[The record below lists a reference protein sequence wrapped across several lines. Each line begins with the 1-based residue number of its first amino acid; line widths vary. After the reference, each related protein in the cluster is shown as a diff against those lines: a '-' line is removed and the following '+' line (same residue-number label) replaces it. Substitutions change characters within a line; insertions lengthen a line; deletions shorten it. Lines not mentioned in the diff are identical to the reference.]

1 CYDEDDRSNGW
12 LVPLKSV
19 YEGTDWNILLQW
31 QRGPVPSFASAPVPR
46 NKSEYTG
53 QNSQSFRAGPA
64 QSQNSMAQGSN
75 RECPKNKQVSG
86 NLGSRAQ
93 SSSVVPPDRM
103 APRGST
109 SNTGGGANRLYA
121 ITSRH
126 EQKNS
131 LNVVTE
137 EGAKTTM
144 ADPVIGATVQVVLDK
159 LLSLT
164 IEKYLDLRTK
174 LRDELGGKRYLLV
187 LDDLWRVDLP
197 VWDEFMDSLRGINT
211 SRGNCI
217 LVTTRTKLVA
227 STVAAVGPHMLEKLA
242 KDHSWSIFKQRA
254 FVDGEVPEEILSVE
268 NRIAEMCQGLP
279 LAASVLGGL
288 FRNKEKHEWWA
299 ILDGNP
305 LVADENSLKK
315 ILKLSYV
322 NLPSPYL
329 KKCFAYFAMFPKD
342 FKFEKDKLIQLWM
355 AEGFLRPSQEIP
367 VMEDVGNKF
376 FQILLQYS
384 LLQDVELDEHNNTTR
399 CKMHDLVHDLAGDTL
414 KSKLFD
420 TESVGGK
427 NLSQVRYFG
436 WDSPTDQI
444 DKINEPGLL
453 CTLFWKSNI
462 SDDVL
467 LSFQFLRVL
476 NLSGSGIKEL
486 SASIG
491 KLIYLRYLDL
501 SNTKIVALPN
511 SICKLYNLQTF
522 RVNDCRS
529 LRKLPEEMANMISL
543 RHICWYDRYGSD
555 MQTPLN
561 MGQLTSLQTLQ
572 FFYVGSEKGHRIEE
586 LGRLKNLRG
595 ELKIKHLQLVGNKE
609 EAQTAYLQEKPNI
622 YKLAYLWSHDESEGC
637 EINDEH
643 VLDGLQPHPNLKA
656 LSVVDYLGTKFPSW
670 FSEELLPN
678 LVKLKLSGCK
688 RCKEIPSLGQL
699 KFLQHLELVGFHEL
713 ECIGPDL
720 YGVEIS
726 NNGSSSIIQ
735 VFPSLRKLVLED
747 MCSLIEWKGDEVGV
761 RMFPRL
767 EKLSISV
774 CPLLKSTLSQF
785 EILRELSIEGVDSE
799 MPLLNLCSNLTSLV
813 NLDVCNVKELTCLPD
828 EMLRNNVSL
837 QYLSVSYCGEF
848 RELPRSLYNV
858 HSLKRL
864 RISCCANF
872 SSFPVPCGENYL
884 TNLQSLVL
892 FDCYGLTS
900 LPSGMLEH
908 CRSLEDFNV
917 RNCNNLVS
925 LPLHVWEMPSLS
937 YLGLSDCPKLIS
949 VPAGGLHCLTGLRTL
964 KIGPFSEMVDFEAF
978 QLIFNGIQQL
988 SSLRTL
994 EVYGRTDWDSLPH
1007 QLMQLSALT
1016 EIGIHDFGIE
1026 ALPHRLGN
1034 LTSLVTLYLV
1044 RCKWLQHVDFSDA
1057 MPKLRYLEIRDCPLL
1072 EALSDGLGNLVSLQ
1086 EIRLW
1091 NCKKLEHLPS
1101 RDAMQLLT
1109 KLWNLQISA
1118 CPHLDKISDTSFNEC
1133 VVHRVVNWRKLKKF
1147 VVKGQKVRS
1156 FTK

>member
-1 CYDEDDRSNGW
+1 
-12 LVPLKSV
+12 
-19 YEGTDWNILLQW
+19 
-31 QRGPVPSFASAPVPR
+31 
-46 NKSEYTG
+46 
-53 QNSQSFRAGPA
+53 
-64 QSQNSMAQGSN
+64 
-75 RECPKNKQVSG
+75 
-86 NLGSRAQ
+86 
-93 SSSVVPPDRM
+93 
-103 APRGST
+103 
-109 SNTGGGANRLYA
+109 
-121 ITSRH
+121 
-126 EQKNS
+126 
-131 LNVVTE
+131 
-137 EGAKTTM
+137 
-144 ADPVIGATVQVVLDK
+144 
-159 LLSLT
+159 
-164 IEKYLDLRTK
+164 
-174 LRDELGGKRYLLV
+174 
-187 LDDLWRVDLP
+187 
-197 VWDEFMDSLRGINT
+197 MDSLRGINT

-217 LVTTRTKLVA
+217 LVTTRMKLVA

-242 KDHSWSIFKQRA
+242 KDHCWSIFKKKA

-268 NRIAEMCQGLP
+268 DRIVEMCQGLP

-288 FRNKEKHEWWA
+288 FRNKKKHEWWA

-305 LVADENSLKK
+305 LVADENSLKN

-342 FKFEKDKLIQLWM
+342 FKFEKDQLIQLWM

-367 VMEDVGNKF
+367 VMEDIGNKF

-384 LLQDVELDEHNNTTR
+384 LLQDVELDEHNNITQ

-444 DKINEPGLL
+444 DKINEPGRL

-476 NLSGSGIKEL
+476 NLSGSGIEEL

-501 SNTKIVALPN
+501 SNTEIYALPN

-522 RVNDCRS
+522 RVNGCRS
-529 LRKLPEEMANMISL
+529 LLKFPEEMANMISL
-543 RHICWYDRYGSD
+543 RHIYWYDSRYGAD
-555 MQTPLN
+555 TQMPLN

-572 FFYVGSEKGHRIEE
+572 FFYVRSEKGHRIEE

-726 NNGSSSIIQ
+726 NNGSSSKIQ
-735 VFPSLRKLVLED
+735 VFPSLKELVLKD
-747 MCSLIEWKGDEVGV
+747 MRSLIEWKGDEVGV

-774 CPLLKSTLSQF
+774 CPLLKSTPSQF
-785 EILRELSIEGVDSE
+785 EILRELRIGGVDSE

-848 RELPRSLYNV
+848 RELPRSLYNL
-858 HSLKRL
+858 HSLERL
-864 RISCCANF
+864 QISNCANF
-872 SSFPVPCGENYL
+872 SSLPVPCGENYL
-884 TNLQSLVL
+884 TNLRRLLL
-892 FDCYGLTS
+892 FNCNGLTS

-908 CRSLEDFNV
+908 CRPLEVFYV

-937 YLGLSDCPKLIS
+937 YLDLSDCPKLIS

-964 KIGPFSEMVDFEAF
+964 EIGPFSEMVDFEAF

-988 SSLRTL
+988 LSLRRL
-994 EVYGRTDWDSLPH
+994 GVWGRGHWDSLPY

-1016 EIGIHDFGIE
+1016 EICICNFGME
-1026 ALPHRLGN
+1026 ALSHRFDN
-1034 LTSLVTLYLV
+1034 LTSLEILQVV
-1044 RCKWLQHVDFSDA
+1044 ECKRLRHVDFSDP
-1057 MPKLRYLEIRDCPLL
+1057 MPKLRNIGIRGCPLL
-1072 EALSDGLGNLVSLQ
+1072 EALSDGLGNIVSLEQ
-1086 EIRLW
+1086 LVLL
-1091 NCKKLEHLPS
+1091 NCEKLEHLPS
-1101 RDAMQLLT
+1101 RDAMQRLT
-1109 KLWNLQISA
+1109 KLLCLEIGGCPQLEESCTNRSSPNSQWSNISHI
-1118 CPHLDKISDTSFNEC
+1118 PKIHVGRTRIQDT
-1133 VVHRVVNWRKLKKF
+1133 RY
-1147 VVKGQKVRS
+1147 
-1156 FTK
+1156 